1 MKTRRAGRDAGVV
14 PPLDKRL
21 ERFVQRYLDSPLK
34 LDLLRCL
41 AQRPN
46 RAYTLGELADLTDS
60 NVPDVERAV
69 FSLERLGIV
78 ANKREREAMHVSL
91 SRSPVV
97 RETAVMA
104 FRYTTRAGGY
114 DHLRKMIRSKHT
126 DTARRGQTKS
136 SAAHGPAAVP
146 VKDKA

>member
-1 MKTRRAGRDAGVV
+1 METRRAGRNAGGA

-21 ERFVQRYLDSPLK
+21 QRFVQRYLDSPLQ

-46 RAYTLGELADLTDS
+46 RAYTLGELAGLTDS

-69 FSLERLGIV
+69 FYLERVGIV
-78 ANKREREAMHVSL
+78 GIKRVRETVLVSL
-91 SRSPVV
+91 YRSPVV

-104 FRYTTRAGGY
+104 FRCATRPGGY
-114 DHLRKMIRSKHT
+114 EHLRKMIRSKHT
-126 DTARRGQTKS
+126 DAASHGRARIQQSELEIPRR
-136 SAAHGPAAVP
+136 
-146 VKDKA
+146 